1 MHDSWRTSRRHRL
14 AGLTLLLGAALGAP
28 SLALAAAAVRGG
40 AEAVLS
46 CCGITGD
53 SVLSGDTFSIT
64 GNGPGD
70 RSASHSVQ
78 RTFPNDINPVL
89 GLLASA
95 EVSAHFGRVSA
106 FASAEAKG
114 STVAGV
120 SGVSAAAEA
129 TVFDSFVVKSGA
141 LALGTGVDLT
151 FDLDVV
157 GNGRFNSR
165 YLITQ
170 ISQVGGGPLNG
181 PPKRLNLELFGS
193 NSATGIGGRTSGV
206 IHALVGEQYKLEYS
220 LRAEAL
226 VTTGNMSNT
235 TRFSVSDYANTAHF
249 YAQPVSGAAFLQT
262 ESGFSYTRPA
272 PVPLPAGAWLMISA
286 LWVTRR
292 YCRKPRT

>member
-1 MHDSWRTSRRHRL
+1 MHESSRMRRRHRL
-14 AGLTLLLGAALGAP
+14 AGLALLLGAALGTP

-40 AEAVLS
+40 AEAVLE
-46 CCGITGD
+46 CCSITGNTTLD
-53 SVLSGDTFSIT
+53 GDTFVTS

-70 RSASHSVQ
+70 RSASHFVQ
-78 RTFPNDINPVL
+78 RTFPNDIAPVL

-106 FASAEAKG
+106 FASAEATG
-114 STVAGV
+114 SSVVGV
-120 SGVSAAAEA
+120 TGVSAAAQA
-129 TVFDSFVVKSGA
+129 TVFDSFVVKSNG
-141 LALGTGVDLT
+141 LPPGSTVDLT
-151 FDLDVV
+151 FDLDVA

-181 PPKRLNLELFGS
+181 PAKRLNLEVFAS
-193 NSATGIGGRTSGV
+193 DPATGIGGQKSGV

-220 LRAEAL
+220 LRVEAL
-226 VTTGNMSNT
+226 VSAGNMLDT

-249 YAQPVSGAAFLQT
+249 YAQPESADVFLQV
-262 ESGFSYTRPA
+262 ESGFHYTRPA
-272 PVPLPAGAWLMISA
+272 PVPLPASAWLMMSA

-292 YCRKPRT
+292 YCRRQRG